1 MLWDVG
7 KLRVILFFNNRKK
20 EFIKMAKKV
29 KGEDGKMY
37 KVSKPFY
44 KRIWVWVLI
53 VVVVFFGI
61 GIFSEDEEAEKV
73 ASEDSTEQST
83 EQDSEE
89 DPLDEEFVVGDTV
102 SYKGVELTVN
112 DVEFREPSSQEAEI
126 NEYDLSDGNQ
136 MAIVNVTLKNSSDE
150 SLYYNMY
157 DFRLNSGGN
166 AKDMDLYAD
175 DESDK
180 IGDGNLDENADL
192 TGDLIGQANPDDT
205 AKLQYQTDIWNDE
218 TVDINLN

>member
-1 MLWDVG
+1 
-7 KLRVILFFNNRKK
+7 
-20 EFIKMAKKV
+20 MAKKV
-29 KGEDGKMY
+29 MGEDGKMY

-44 KRIWVWVLI
+44 KRIWVWVL
-53 VVVVFFGI
+53 VVLVIFFGI

-73 ASEDSTEQST
+73 ASESSTGQET
-83 EQDSEE
+83 KE

-102 SYKGVELTVN
+102 SYRGVGLTVN
-112 DVEFREPSSQEAEI
+112 DVEFREPSEQEAEI
-126 NEYDLSDGNQ
+126 NEYDLRGGNQ
-136 MAIVNVTLKNSSDE
+136 MAIVNVTLKNNSDE

-180 IGDGNLDENADL
+180 IGDGNLDGDADL

-205 AKLQYQTDIWNDE
+205 AKLQYQTDTWNDE